1 MAWVYLDLI
10 TLNRQSLWEFSD
22 IFPPETQVIK
32 LTQSMVI
39 QGTTIPPENA
49 KIRGLLSFAQ
59 INELLGNYEI
69 LESKV
74 IYPSNYQI
82 IYHVPPHP
90 FTQPKLALKLLNNIY
105 NKYDPLWGFS
115 VYYWQGEVNGTG
127 TSINLDQLGNQIGNI
142 INNLGVGGG
151 GIPPELI

>member
-1 MAWVYLDLI
+1 MTWVYLDLI

-22 IFPPETQVIK
+22 VFPPETQVIK
-32 LTQSMVI
+32 FTQSMI
-39 QGTTIPPENA
+39 LQGTVIPPENA

-59 INELLGNYEI
+59 VNELLGNYEI

-90 FTQPKLALKLLNNIY
+90 FTQPKLALKLLSNMY
-105 NKYDPLWGFS
+105 AKYDPLWAFNI
-115 VYYWQGEVNGTG
+115 YYWQGEVNGTDTG
-127 TSINLDQLGNQIGNI
+127 INSTELSNL

-151 GIPPELI
+151 YIPPQLI